1 MSEKAPVGDLTK
13 LMVFFGRV
21 PETHIKALKEYPWIF
36 FNGLSEA
43 KLEYSIETTDKTK
56 VTKFSYELTL
66 PLEQNDHLDKRYKAL
81 ESAVRTL
88 FWKEVLIE
96 IKINGQEVYKS
107 E

>member
-1 MSEKAPVGDLTK
+1 MSEKTPAGDLTK

-36 FNGLSEA
+36 FNDLYVVKIDYA
-43 KLEYSIETTDKTK
+43 IETTDKTRA
-56 VTKFSYELTL
+56 TTFSYDLTL
-66 PLEQNDHLDKRYKAL
+66 LIEKNDHLDKRYKAL

-88 FWKEVLIE
+88 FWKEVLIA